1 MKVWDPSDWTMSELV
16 EIYVPKCA
24 TLNSF
29 GLILHSN
36 FPHIDLANIECTKI
50 SSSWNFSRVQL
61 PFENWTS
68 LVGNQEFVASAPYY
82 VSTDGIFFV
91 IRDKTKDGRE
101 MTPDEKAIYRSDDFE
116 NRMMSGPVTR
126 TRIGADGKPIRYTG
140 PIEHGIK
147 ITVKGRATEELAG
160 AAATLAQDVIMTDE

>member
-1 MKVWDPSDWTMSELV
+1 MSELIEV
-16 EIYVPKCA
+16 YVPKGA

-29 GLILHSN
+29 SLLLQNN
-36 FPHIDLANIECTKI
+36 FPYIDLANIECTKI
-50 SSSWNFSRVQL
+50 NSSWNFSRVQL
-61 PFENWTS
+61 PFENWIG
-68 LVGNQEFVASAPYY
+68 LAGNEEFFASAPFY

-126 TRIGADGKPIRYTG
+126 TRIGADGKTIRYTG

-147 ITVKGRATEELAG
+147 ITVKGKATEEITA
-160 AAATLAQDVIMTDE
+160 AAATIAEDAKMTDE